1 MSAMRQGLFALVFAT
16 LAVGVPLHGQRKTN
30 IITADE
36 IERAK
41 LGAVTAY
48 EVVQMLRP
56 RWFSKHELARVPLSP
71 SEGLQS
77 VGVQVW
83 LNGHNAGNADYLKTI
98 PVERVL
104 EMRFYGANEA
114 ASRFGP
120 TDGAAIEVTLQR

>member
-1 MSAMRQGLFALVFAT
+1 MSTVSQRFLALAFAT
-16 LAVGVPLHGQRKTN
+16 IAVGVPLHAQRKTN
-30 IITADE
+30 TITADE

-41 LGAVTAY
+41 LSASTAY

-56 RWFSKHELARVPLSP
+56 RWFSKHELARVPLTP

-77 VGVQVW
+77 IGVRVW

-104 EMRFYGANEA
+104 EIRFYGANEA

-120 TDGAAIEVTLQR
+120 TDGAAIEVTLRQ